1 MIQKRVVVITGG
13 ASGIGRETAQKFTQK
28 GDQVVIADID
38 IALGEETVHGIQNSG
53 GEAIFIPTDVRQ
65 MNEVTLLIEKT
76 IETFGR
82 IDILFNNAGVSHLSP
97 LLELDLDAYQRVIEI
112 NQHGVAHGIIAA
124 GKAMQRLGTKGL
136 IINMASVLGIFASPG
151 NFAYHASKGAV
162 IMMTKSAS
170 LELEEAGIRVIAVAP
185 GPVDTPIL
193 KEYQHIT
200 DEKILRAVKVENTI
214 TDPSKIADI
223 VYLLSLPE
231 AAVLN
236 GSIVMLDEGYT
247 AFK

>member
-13 ASGIGRETAQKFTQK
+13 ASGIGRETAQKFAQK

-38 IALGEETVHGIQNSG
+38 ITLGEETVHWIQESG

-65 MNEVTLLIEKT
+65 MNQVTFLIEKT

-82 IDILFNNAGVSHLSP
+82 IDILFNNAGISHLSS

-124 GKAMQRLGTKGL
+124 GKAMKRLGTKGL
-136 IINMASVLGIFASPG
+136 IINMASVLGIFASLG

-162 IMMTKSAS
+162 IMMTKSAA
-170 LELEEAGIRVIAVAP
+170 LELADDGIRVIAVAP

-193 KEYQHIT
+193 QEYQHIK
-200 DEKILRAVKVENTI
+200 DEKILRAIRGETI
-214 TDPSKIADI
+214 LTEPSKIADM
-223 VYLLSLPE
+223 VYVLSLPE
-231 AAVLN
+231 ASVLN
-236 GSIVMLDEGYT
+236 GSVVMLDEGYT

>member
-1 MIQKRVVVITGG
+1 MEQKRVVVITGG
-13 ASGIGRETAQKFTQK
+13 ASGIGRETAQKFAQK
-28 GDQVVIADID
+28 GDQVIIADID
-38 IALGEETVHGIQNSG
+38 IALGAETVHWIQGSG

-65 MNEVTLLIEKT
+65 MNEVTFLIEKT

-82 IDILFNNAGVSHLSP
+82 IDILFNNAGVSHLSS

-112 NQHGVAHGIIAA
+112 NQHGVAHGIVAA
-124 GKAMQRLGTKGL
+124 GKAMKRLGTKGL
-136 IINMASVLGIFASPG
+136 IINMASVLGIIASPG

-170 LELEEAGIRVIAVAP
+170 LELADDGIRVIAVAP

-193 KEYQHIT
+193 QEYEHIK
-200 DEKILRAVKVENTI
+200 DEKILRAVKGQNAI
-214 TDPSKIADI
+214 TEPSKIADM

-231 AAVLN
+231 ADILN
-236 GSIVMLDEGYT
+236 GSVVMLDEGYT